1 MVRGLLVSVSQFLNF
16 CVIFQWIDHGH
27 WYDKKDSSKLELLDV
42 HLLTAMS
49 PASSGRSD
57 ISARYDILH
66 SLFSTTGLTKLLL
79 LSHAFRVNNS

>member
-1 MVRGLLVSVSQFLNF
+1 MVRGLLVSVFQFLNF
-16 CVIFQWIDHGH
+16 CVTFQWIDHGH

-57 ISARYDILH
+57 ISARYDDILH
-66 SLFSTTGLTKLLL
+66 LLFSNYCPM
-79 LSHAFRVNNS
+79 HFV